1 MTLLL
6 PQPQGI
12 PAPRPSLRSVPYW
25 DACRRR
31 ELRYQRCLACS
42 YRGLGAFSVCAQCH
56 AREPSWEPSAG
67 KGSLY
72 SWTVVWRPP
81 DPSFRVPY
89 APAVV
94 RLDEG
99 FWMLSAVIG
108 CEPDVLCEGLR
119 LVVEFHAASDD
130 ITLPYFAP
138 EVSSGARNGSPL
150 SHS

>member
-1 MTLLL
+1 MSLLL
-6 PQPQGI
+6 PQSVGI
-12 PAPRPSLRSVPYW
+12 PVPRPGLHSQAYW
-25 DACRRR
+25 DGCRRHQ
-31 ELRYQRCLACS
+31 LLYQRCAACS
-42 YRGLGAFSVCAQCH
+42 SYGLGVFTVCAHCH
-56 AREPSWEPSAG
+56 ATSPVWEHSAG

-99 FWMLSAVIG
+99 PWIMSAVIG
-108 CEPDVLCEGLR
+108 CEPEALHEGLR
-119 LVVEFHAASDD
+119 LVVEFHPVSDE

-138 EVSSGARNGSPL
+138 AA
-150 SHS
+150 